1 MPGIFLTEVYDKIYV
16 KINYKINYKIN
27 LKKVLTDK
35 KRYAKLIRAKSKK

>member
-1 MPGIFLTEVYDKIYV
+1 MQGIVLTEVYDKIYV
-16 KINYKINYKIN
+16 KINYKIN

>member
-16 KINYKINYKIN
+16 KINYKIN

>member
-1 MPGIFLTEVYDKIYV
+1 MPGIVLTEVYDKIYV
-16 KINYKINYKIN
+16 KINYKIN